1 MVRFV
6 NETDGFLR
14 IRIDDSW
21 VAPQAIYLRHNCEW
35 QQIKSGR
42 IMTDGK
48 WRYIFVFSKDLQAA

>member
-21 VAPQAIYLRHNCEW
+21 VAPHAIYLRHNCEW
-35 QQIKSGR
+35 HQIKSGR
-42 IMTDGK
+42 IMTDGE